1 MEKYLAESDRKW
13 EKANERLERERE
25 EHNTEVQKLIKTSR
39 EETGRYLGALEE
51 NFQHGLSAVAEQFL
65 SVKETLDEHGRKLDS
80 HTEMIGELKVDVT
93 MIREELDEHGRTL
106 HEHSKVLKE
115 HSKVLKEHSKI
126 LNDQSATLGS
136 HSKDLAEIKDSL
148 REKADRKSLIELDKR
163 VFFLETQ
170 QR

>member
-115 HSKVLKEHSKI
+115 HSKI